1 MRPLTTLWLIG
12 IAFIAQVTLK
22 ADTKWLAGSWEGAF
36 VRDGAIQEVLV
47 DLSVNTD
54 GWSGYYA
61 IPELA
66 IYEEL
71 LRDIEVSDS
80 LLTLSF
86 NYGRFELVPHADIE
100 QLTGINT
107 KWGPPVRLHL
117 KRATAPLQLWF
128 TKTDVTINSGEAAL
142 SATVFKPRGTG
153 PFPLAVIVHGGGDS
167 TRADWVYRSHA
178 YALTQRG
185 IAVVLYDQQGKGQ
198 SSGNREATLFELADD
213 ALAVLNET
221 RTLPGIKSDRAGLIG
236 VSRGGWVATNA
247 AARSSQVNFLV
258 LFQGP
263 ALSVEAQELDGL
275 ARTMRAAEFTE
286 PQIDSAAAQ
295 ARLYFELVNEKI
307 DFTNFKKRSYSAARV
322 GWSDFGHF
330 ADSADDAD
338 LTWWRLNAYDPAPDL
353 RRIPCPVLALFAAN
367 DTHVAPESN
376 LALMETCVKSSGRP
390 FRAVVIPNLGHA
402 VATYQTLRGGKWD
415 WPRGFWVWS
424 QRPPL
429 LDDAPSSWIKA
440 LN

>member
-1 MRPLTTLWLIG
+1 MRLLTMLWLIG
-12 IAFIAQVTLK
+12 NVFFAQTTLQ
-22 ADTKWLAGSWEGAF
+22 ADTRWLAGPWEGAF
-36 VRDGAIQEVLV
+36 VRDGAIQSVLV
-47 DLSVNTD
+47 ELESGPD
-54 GWSGYYA
+54 GWTGRYA

-66 IYEEL
+66 IYEEP
-71 LRDIEVSDS
+71 LRDIEVSDT
-80 LLTLSF
+80 LLALRF
-86 NYGRFELVPHADIE
+86 NYGRFEFALHADIE
-100 QLTGINT
+100 QLTGVNT

-117 KRATAPLQLWF
+117 KRAASPLQEWF
-128 TKTDVTINSGEAAL
+128 AKSDLTITSGEATL
-142 SATVFKPRGTG
+142 SATMFKPSGAG

-167 TRADWVYRSHA
+167 TRTDWVYRSHA

-185 IAVVLYDQQGKGQ
+185 IAVALYDQQGKGR
-198 SSGNREATLFELADD
+198 STGNREATLFELADD

-221 RTLPGIKSDRAGLIG
+221 RILPGIRSDRAGLVG

-247 AARSSQVNFLV
+247 AARSSQVTFLV

-275 ARTMRAAEFTE
+275 SRTMRAEGYSE
-286 PQIDSAAAQ
+286 PQIDSASAQ

-307 DFTNFKKRSYSAARV
+307 DFTNFKKRSYLAARV
-322 GWSDFGHF
+322 GWHDFGHF
-330 ADSADDAD
+330 ADSATDAD
-338 LTWWRLNAYDPAPDL
+338 LTWWQLNAYDPAPDL
-353 RRIPCPVLALFAAN
+353 RRVPCPVLALFGAS

-376 LALMETCVKSSGRP
+376 LALMQTCVKSSGRP

-402 VATYQTLRGGKWD
+402 VATYQTLHGGSWD

-429 LDDAPSSWIKA
+429 IDDAPASWIKA